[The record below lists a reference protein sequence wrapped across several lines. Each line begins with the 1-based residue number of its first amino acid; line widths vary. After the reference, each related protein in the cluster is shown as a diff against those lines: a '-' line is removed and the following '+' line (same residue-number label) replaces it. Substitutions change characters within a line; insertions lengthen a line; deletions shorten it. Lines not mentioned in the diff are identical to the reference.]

1 MKFAVAVLG
10 AAVVCLSGC
19 GKKTETGSQESTSM
33 EVFPQ
38 NSATNYPLPD
48 SPCVVYCTPGIRGG
62 RLIIGEIGEPKTF
75 NYIAANEQSSYDIC
89 RFLFWNLLNFD
100 VPTQEVKPGLADFW
114 TNSPDGKTWT
124 FRLRKNLRWS
134 DGAPLTADDV
144 VFTCN
149 DIVFNP
155 KINNTWRDSLIV
167 HGKGPTITKVDDLTI
182 QVVMPEVY
190 GPFLEAFGAG
200 MPIFPK
206 HVLAQSVADGTFTSA
221 YGVNSDPKD
230 IVGSGP
236 FRLKEYK
243 QAQYTVLERNPYFI
257 EVDTNGTRLPYFD
270 DIIFTIVPDWDAM
283 SLRFLSSESDVNDWV
298 LPYMYDTYKAQA
310 DQGKFTFVNP
320 GINLEMTFLC
330 FNENTNVDA
339 KTGQPLVAPYK
350 LKWFRDQK
358 FRQAVSYAIN
368 RDAIIQ
374 SVYSGH
380 ATPRYGPDTT
390 GDPKWN
396 NPNVATYPYNPD
408 KALELLKE
416 ISIEKRNGDDFLTDS
431 NGNKIEFVMNLN
443 TGSPSGEKNAVLVQ
457 GDLQKLGMHV
467 ILQPIEF
474 NALISKLS
482 ETFKYEC
489 CLGALGSGSSVD
501 PSGAMNVYKSNGFAH
516 QWFPGQKT
524 PSSDWEARIDYLM
537 DDQISTLDFDRRK
550 KDFDEV
556 QEIMA
561 EEQPLIFTTTPQI
574 YAAVRLGVGNVRPT
588 VIGDY
593 RATWNAEEL
602 FYEK

>member
-1 MKFAVAVLG
+1 LAVAVLG
-10 AAVVCLSGC
+10 AAVLCLSGC
-19 GKKTETGSQESTSM
+19 GKKTESGGNSESAAAS
-33 EVFPQ
+33 
-38 NSATNYPLPD
+38 SDTNAYPLPD
-48 SPCVVYCTPGIRGG
+48 PPVVVKCTPGIRGG
-62 RLIIGEIGEPKTF
+62 KFIIGEIGEPKTF

-89 RFLFWNLLNFD
+89 RFLFWNLLNLD
-100 VPTQEVKPGLADFW
+100 VPTQTTEPGLADFW

-155 KINNTWRDSLIV
+155 KINNNWRDPFII
-167 HGKGPTITKVDDLTI
+167 HGKIPVVSKVDDLTI
-182 QVVMPEVY
+182 QVVVPEVY
-190 GPFLEAFGAG
+190 APFLEAFGAG

-206 HVLAQSVADGTFTSA
+206 HILAQSVADGTFTST
-221 YGVNSDPKD
+221 YGVNSDPQK

-243 QAQYTVLERNPYFI
+243 QAQYTILERNPYFI

-283 SLRFLSSESDVNDWV
+283 SLRFLNKESDVNDWV

-310 DQGKFTFVNP
+310 DQGKFTLVNP
-320 GINLEMTFLC
+320 GINLEMTFVC

-396 NPNVATYPYNPD
+396 NPNVTTYPYNPD

-416 ISIEKRNGDDFLTDS
+416 IGIEKRNGDDFLTDA
-431 NGNKIEFVMNLN
+431 NGNKIEFVVNLN
-443 TGSPSGEKNAVLVQ
+443 TGSPSGAKNAVLIQ
-457 GDLQKLGMHV
+457 SDLQKLGMHV

-474 NALISKLS
+474 NLLISKLS

-501 PSGAMNVYKSNGFAH
+501 PSDAMNVYKSSGFTH

-537 DDQISTLDFDRRK
+537 DDHISTLDFDRRK

-561 EEQPLIFTTTPQI
+561 EQQPLIFTVTPQI
-574 YAAVRLGVGNVRPT
+574 YAAVKLGVGNVRPT